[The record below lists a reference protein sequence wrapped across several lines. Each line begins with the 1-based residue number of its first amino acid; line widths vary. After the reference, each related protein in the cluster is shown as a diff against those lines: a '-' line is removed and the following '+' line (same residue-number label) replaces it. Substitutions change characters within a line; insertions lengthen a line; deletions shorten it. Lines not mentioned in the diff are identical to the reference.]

1 MPKNKAISAIII
13 EPNVNSIMRSWN
25 RSAYVTY
32 MLSPSLHKRGT
43 KKENG
48 FTLSVIDQEEREPPT
63 VMVCPHSSYQN
74 QQIPSR
80 NSFLAAA
87 RGYICKSKATT
98 DDFSS
103 RWLIVCSAVKCL
115 AGRILFIQ
123 EKMVCC
129 NTAATSN
136 PVTRKTIS
144 RINAHT
150 GKPFQAIRMSW
161 LLMVA

>member
-103 RWLIVCSAVKCL
+103 RWLIVCSAVKCP
-115 AGRILFIQ
+115 ASRIIFIQ

-129 NTAATSN
+129 NTAAASN
-136 PVTRKTIS
+136 PVTKKTTS